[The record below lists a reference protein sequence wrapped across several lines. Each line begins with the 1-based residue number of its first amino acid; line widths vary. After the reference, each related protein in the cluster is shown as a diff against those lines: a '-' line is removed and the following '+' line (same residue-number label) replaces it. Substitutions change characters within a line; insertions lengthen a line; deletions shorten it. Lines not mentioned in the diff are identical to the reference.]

1 MPLLI
6 KAMFVRVAD
15 MLLRLRNQTGNC
27 ARTIF
32 LFGAMLI
39 AGVDLPCPALAQ
51 AISPD
56 ANALIPKTSV
66 CPILVSAAHA
76 NALPVEFFARVI
88 WQESR
93 FQADAVGPLT
103 RHGEHALGI
112 AQFMPNTAV
121 ERGLY
126 EPFNPQEALP
136 KSAEFLSRL
145 RAEFGNLGLA
155 AAAYN
160 AGPER
165 VREFITLARDLPSE
179 TRNYVLRI
187 TGHSIEEWADQA
199 KRSPVDLAEAVPFG
213 ENGLATCVRLA
224 SLLKQTELEDL
235 EELSKVPSW
244 CRHLHHPNVQVCGS
258 VHDRSSPEKTLALLK
273 LKSRFVS
280 FKKQQ

>member
-1 MPLLI
+1 MQI
-6 KAMFVRVAD
+6 
-15 MLLRLRNQTGNC
+15 
-27 ARTIF
+27 
-32 LFGAMLI
+32 
-39 AGVDLPCPALAQ
+39 
-51 AISPD
+51 ISPSRAVYLFVATVVAIIGFPLPTVAQTTTQAAD
-56 ANALIPKTSV
+56 AANIHPSV
-66 CPILVSAAHA
+66 CPMLVAAAQA
-76 NALPVEFFARVI
+76 NGLPIDFFARVI

-93 FQADAVGPLT
+93 FQADAIGPLT

-126 EPFNPQEALP
+126 EPFSPQEALP

-187 TGHSIEEWADQA
+187 TGHSIEEWAEQA
-199 KRSPVDLAEAVPFG
+199 KRSPVDLTEAVPFG

-235 EELSKVPSW
+235 EELAKVPSW

-273 LKSRFVS
+273 FKSRFAA